1 MNKLRALALTGLLA
15 LAAPSAYAIPFGVNI
30 AGLGGGDWTLSG
42 PTHLA
47 DDWAFVY
54 SEEFEID
61 PGTYTWNISGG
72 GIGGAAWSLTLNDE
86 TIYTGHTLGLFF
98 RIRDDHSFEAIGG
111 TNVPEPATLSLL
123 GLALAGLGFSLRRRV
138 RA

>member
-15 LAAPSAYAIPFGVNI
+15 LTAPSAYAIPFGVDI
-30 AGLGGGDWTLSG
+30 LGGAGTWTLSG
-42 PTHLA
+42 PTDLSDNWFA
-47 DDWAFVY
+47 AY
-54 SEEFEID
+54 SQDFDID
-61 PGTYTWNISGG
+61 PGTYTWNISGV
-72 GIGGAAWSLTLNDE
+72 GIIAAVWFLNLDGDV
-86 TIYTGHTLGLFF
+86 IYANGEFGNGFKKF
-98 RIRDDHSFEAIGG
+98 RIRDDYTFE